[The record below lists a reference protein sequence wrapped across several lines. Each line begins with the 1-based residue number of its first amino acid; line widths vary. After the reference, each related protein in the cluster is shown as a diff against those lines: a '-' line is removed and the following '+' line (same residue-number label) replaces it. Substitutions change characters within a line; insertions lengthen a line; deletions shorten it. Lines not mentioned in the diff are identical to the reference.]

1 MSKKS
6 LKVLGGLALAALT
19 FAFVYYDARKNY
31 KKLTERD
38 EANNK
43 AMRDA
48 GINVDD
54 VTDPDIYNEDRDI
67 VEDVYNEARF
77 NSDIDIDALD
87 TDAILGT
94 QNDDGIFIVPPATN
108 IVHITSTYNK
118 MAGAT
123 MLNFLF
129 EIPRCAYDQES
140 RYNLG
145 VGNFREALEG
155 RLDRSSGKRY
165 PGFRDT
171 LRDLV
176 FLGTGRLS
184 RREMQTALEGY
195 MYLTTNKG
203 TEDEKTQLI
212 PIPESVYINPDGDNK
227 YSLTNYVE
235 RVAEDLDREEK
246 SVMSLKNEDGT
257 STLAEIRD
265 VAIMFRVSFILQS
278 NRQLNGINKKTAI
291 RCLKSILDDLVITGN
306 RGKEF
311 HYEHFM
317 FYDSTSEDLRYFD
330 TEKVEGSD
338 KVTVSSFG
346 VY

>member
-6 LKVLGGLALAALT
+6 LIFGGLALAVL
-19 FAFVYYDARKNY
+19 AFVYYDSRKNY
-31 KKLTERD
+31 KKLTERE
-38 EANNK
+38 EANNR

-48 GINVDD
+48 GINLND
-54 VTDPDIYNEDRDI
+54 VTDPGISDEDRDI
-67 VEDVYNEARF
+67 VEEVYNEARF
-77 NSDIDIDALD
+77 NSDINIDALD
-87 TDAILGT
+87 TDAIFGT
-94 QNDDGIFIVPPATN
+94 QNDDGVFIVSPATN

-118 MAGAT
+118 MAGAM

-129 EIPRCAYDQES
+129 EIPRRAYNQES

-155 RLDRSSGKRY
+155 RLDRSTGKRY

-184 RREMQTALEGY
+184 RHEMQTALEGY

-212 PIPESVYINPDGDNK
+212 EIPESNYINPDGDNR

-235 RVAEDLDREEK
+235 RVAEELDRGDKPAMGLMDE
-246 SVMSLKNEDGT
+246 NGN

-265 VAIMFRVSFILQS
+265 VALMFRVSFILQS

-311 HYEHFM
+311 RYEHFM
-317 FYDSTSEDLRYFD
+317 FYDSTSENLKYFD
-330 TEKVEGSD
+330 TEKVDGSE
-338 KVTVSSFG
+338 KVTVSSFEL
-346 VY
+346 Y